1 MRNSESVKIL
11 ACHVSCLV
19 ANVVMTVIQFIL
31 VSKTFENE
39 HLKIDCQPFK
49 MIENHFDIPVNRNRK
64 MSIVNTITPLRPSRK
79 LSILTQMKTEKHILF
94 SILSKS
100 LFTRAE
106 YQHLPSYTLLIF
118 GNTLTG
124 TYTRFHQGKRFI

>member
-39 HLKIDCQPFK
+39 LTS
-49 MIENHFDIPVNRNRK
+49 EN
-64 MSIVNTITPLRPSRK
+64 
-79 LSILTQMKTEKHILF
+79 
-94 SILSKS
+94 
-100 LFTRAE
+100 
-106 YQHLPSYTLLIF
+106 
-118 GNTLTG
+118 
-124 TYTRFHQGKRFI
+124 

>member
-11 ACHVSCLV
+11 ACHVFCLV

-49 MIENHFDIPVNRNRK
+49 MIENHFDIPVYRNRK
-64 MSIVNTITPLRPSRK
+64 ISRVNTITPLRPLRK

-106 YQHLPSYTLLIF
+106 Y
-118 GNTLTG
+118 
-124 TYTRFHQGKRFI
+124 

>member
-1 MRNSESVKIL
+1 MCNSESVKIL

-19 ANVVMTVIQFIL
+19 ANVVMTATRLIL

-49 MIENHFDIPVNRNRK
+49 MIEIHIDIPVNRNRK
-64 MSIVNTITPLRPSRK
+64 ISRVNTITPLRPSRK
-79 LSILTQMKTEKHILF
+79 LNILTQMKTEKHILF

-106 YQHLPSYTLLIF
+106 Y
-118 GNTLTG
+118 
-124 TYTRFHQGKRFI
+124 

>member
-39 HLKIDCQPFK
+39 LTSDCQPFK
-49 MIENHFDIPVNRNRK
+49 MIENHFDIPVYRNRK
-64 MSIVNTITPLRPSRK
+64 ISRVNTITPLRPSRK

-106 YQHLPSYTLLIF
+106 Y
-118 GNTLTG
+118 
-124 TYTRFHQGKRFI
+124 